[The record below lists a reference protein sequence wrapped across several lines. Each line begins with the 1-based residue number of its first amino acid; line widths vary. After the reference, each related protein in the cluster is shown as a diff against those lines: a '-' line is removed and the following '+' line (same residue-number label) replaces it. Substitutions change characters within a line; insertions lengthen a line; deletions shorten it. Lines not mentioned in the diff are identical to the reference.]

1 MPLPVTLQQF
11 AELIKEITHSNST
24 IKMLPATKDDP
35 RQRKPDITLAG
46 QQLGWK
52 PVVRYLFIFTF
63 ITVLYICGKKYLCAR
78 TLRRAAVCLCI
89 VRSESFDPD
98 VLSISH

>member
-1 MPLPVTLQQF
+1 MPSFTATEQQF

-52 PVVRYLFIFTF
+52 PVVSFLQLLPMLLF
-63 ITVLYICGKKYLCAR
+63 VVSVVY
-78 TLRRAAVCLCI
+78 V
-89 VRSESFDPD
+89 
-98 VLSISH
+98 